1 MNGFYGLGPKPI
13 RVNVAIPKRSL
24 AEATNKIS
32 TTYSDMYESYMDQN
46 AWSNFG
52 KFQGTFKHSV
62 EITEFYS
69 HNNFLQEFCEIIFV
83 IRRIKLEIL
92 ITFVKCESEIIYFS
106 TL

>member
-1 MNGFYGLGPKPI
+1 MNDQREALIHMNGFYGLGPKPI

-52 KFQGTFKHSV
+52 KFQGTKTHSV
-62 EITEFYS
+62 EIMEIYS
-69 HNNFLQEFCEIIFV
+69 QPFLTKV
-83 IRRIKLEIL
+83 
-92 ITFVKCESEIIYFS
+92 S
-106 TL
+106 

>member
-52 KFQGTFKHSV
+52 KFQGTKTQCGNY
-62 EITEFYS
+62 EILLS
-69 HNNFLQEFCEIIFV
+69 HFFDKNFLKATLLLT
-83 IRRIKLEIL
+83 KLQ
-92 ITFVKCESEIIYFS
+92 KS
-106 TL
+106 